1 MSFVNNLFVN
11 NNAVVVGNLDVRGT
25 TTTINSVN
33 VNIKDRYLYI
43 NNDYTTNTGIT
54 GGLVINYLPTAYTT
68 TVAVGGFVTST
79 TVRTTVV
86 EMFPPGSIIQIS
98 GTTGNVSNSGI
109 FVVLSHEDNV
119 LTIDTTATFAQTVFI
134 VDTTT
139 GGNITKINVAL
150 MQVSANGVWQSVTGN
165 DVDSLI
171 TKNMLLSGDPITN
184 ASITLTDETNQIHL
198 GTNGVVTLT
207 APSESSSTV
216 TFPDT
221 AGSDDTIVYTTLAQ
235 TIFNK
240 TFKSPQ
246 INSTSSNNNYVF
258 GVKALTAN
266 RTVNLPLLIADDTF
280 VFESHIQTLSNK
292 TFTSP
297 QINDISSNNQ
307 YVFGVNEL
315 TANRTVTLPLLI
327 ANDTFVFESHIQTL
341 SNKTLDNPSVTGQ
354 VLAPNGTSSAPSYSF
369 TTNPDTGLTIDTDS
383 INLIYNA
390 NIIFQ
395 ATDTNFSFN
404 PNVTLSVKNIIQGVK
419 NYTLTTGNILAT
431 DGERTNIYTFNGVKD
446 TLLPTAPTNGKQYT
460 FINGETGVLTIN
472 RGGTDTIDDGVLTS
486 LALPN
491 KYQRVTL
498 IYVSTVWYI
507 V

>member
-11 NNAVVVGNLDVRGT
+11 NNAVIVGDLDVRGT

-54 GGLVINYLPTAYTT
+54 GGLVINYLPTTNTT

-79 TVRTTVV
+79 TVRTTVLN
-86 EMFPPGSIIQIS
+86 MFSPGSIIQIS

-109 FVVLSHEDNV
+109 FVVVSHAGGV
-119 LTIDTTATFAQTVFI
+119 LTINNTATFAQTAFI

-139 GGNITKINVAL
+139 GGNITQINVAL

-207 APSESSSTV
+207 AQSASSSTV

-221 AGSDDTIVYTTLAQ
+221 AGSNDTIVYTTLAQ
-235 TIFNK
+235 TIF
-240 TFKSPQ
+240 
-246 INSTSSNNNYVF
+246 
-258 GVKALTAN
+258 
-266 RTVNLPLLIADDTF
+266 
-280 VFESHIQTLSNK
+280 NK

-327 ANDTFVFESHIQTL
+327 NNDTFVFESHIQTL
-341 SNKTLDNPSVTGQ
+341 FNKTLNNPSVTGQ
-354 VLAPNGTSSAPSYSF
+354 FLAPNGTSSAPSYSF
-369 TTNPDTGLTIDTDS
+369 TTNPDTGLTIDADS
-383 INLIYNA
+383 INLIYDA

-486 LALPN
+486 LVLPN

-498 IYVSTVWYI
+498 LYVSTVWYI

>member
-68 TVAVGGFVTST
+68 TVDVVGFVTST
-79 TVRTTVV
+79 TVKTTVA

-109 FVVLSHEDNV
+109 FIVLSHEDGV

-150 MQVSANGVWQSVTGN
+150 MQVSANGVWQSITGN
-165 DVDSLI
+165 DMNSLI
-171 TKNMLLSGDPITN
+171 TKDIPLSGDPITN
-184 ASITLTDETNQIHL
+184 ASITLTDETDQIHL

-207 APSESSSTV
+207 APSALSSTV

-258 GVKALTAN
+258 SVKALTAN
-266 RTVNLPLLIADDTF
+266 RLVTLPLLIADDTF

-369 TTNPDTGLTIDTDS
+369 TTNPDTGLTIDADS
-383 INLIYNA
+383 INLIYDA

-395 ATDTNFSFN
+395 ATATEFVLEPS
-404 PNVTLSVKNIIQGVK
+404 VTLSVKNIIQGVK

-486 LALPN
+486 LVLPN

-498 IYVSTVWYI
+498 LYVSNVWYI

>member
-79 TVRTTVV
+79 TVKTTVA

-109 FVVLSHEDNV
+109 FIVLSHEDGV

-150 MQVSANGVWQSVTGN
+150 MQVSANGVWQSITGN
-165 DVDSLI
+165 DMNSLI
-171 TKNMLLSGDPITN
+171 TKDIPLSGDPITN
-184 ASITLTDETNQIHL
+184 ASITLTDETDQIHL

-207 APSESSSTV
+207 APSALSSTV

-266 RTVNLPLLIADDTF
+266 RTVNLPLLIA
-280 VFESHIQTLSNK
+280 
-292 TFTSP
+292 
-297 QINDISSNNQ
+297 
-307 YVFGVNEL
+307 
-315 TANRTVTLPLLI
+315 
-327 ANDTFVFESHIQTL
+327 NDTFVFESHIQTL

-369 TTNPDTGLTIDTDS
+369 TTNPDTGLTIDADS
-383 INLIYNA
+383 INLIYDA

-395 ATDTNFSFN
+395 ATATEFVLEPS
-404 PNVTLSVKNIIQGVK
+404 VTLSVKNIIQGVK

-486 LALPN
+486 LVLPN

-498 IYVSTVWYI
+498 LYVSNVWYI

>member
-54 GGLVINYLPTAYTT
+54 GGLVINYLPTASTT
-68 TVAVGGFVTST
+68 TVAVGGFATSITVKT
-79 TVRTTVV
+79 TAV
-86 EMFPPGSIIQIS
+86 EMFSPGSIIQIS

-109 FVVLSHEDNV
+109 FVVLSHADEV
-119 LTIDTTATFAQTVFI
+119 LTIDTTATFAQTAFI

-165 DVDSLI
+165 DVYSLI

-184 ASITLTDETNQIHL
+184 TSITLTDETNQIHL

-207 APSESSSTV
+207 APSASSSTV

-235 TIFNK
+235 TIF
-240 TFKSPQ
+240 
-246 INSTSSNNNYVF
+246 
-258 GVKALTAN
+258 
-266 RTVNLPLLIADDTF
+266 
-280 VFESHIQTLSNK
+280 NK

-327 ANDTFVFESHIQTL
+327 ADDTFVFESHIQTL

-369 TTNPDTGLTIDTDS
+369 TTNPDTGLTIDADS
-383 INLIYNA
+383 INLIYDA

-395 ATDTNFSFN
+395 ATATEFSFN

-431 DGERTNIYTFNGVKD
+431 NGERTNIYTFNGVKD

-486 LALPN
+486 LVLPN

-498 IYVSTVWYI
+498 LYVSTIWYI

>member
-43 NNDYTTNTGIT
+43 NKDYTTNTGIT
-54 GGLVINYLPTAYTT
+54 GGFVINYLPTATTT
-68 TVAVGGFVTST
+68 TVAGGGFITST
-79 TVRTTVV
+79 TVETTVL
-86 EMFPPGSIIQIS
+86 EMFAPGSIIQIS

-109 FVVLSHEDNV
+109 FVVVSHEEGV
-119 LTIDTTATFAQTVFI
+119 LTINTTATFAQTAFV

-150 MQVSANGVWQSVTGN
+150 MQVSADGVWQSVTGN

-171 TKNMLLSGDPITN
+171 TKNMLLSGDATTN
-184 ASITLTDETNQIHL
+184 ESITLTNETNQIHL

-207 APSESSSTV
+207 APSASSSTV

-221 AGSDDTIVYTTLAQ
+221 AGSDDTIVYTNIAQ
-235 TIFNK
+235 TIFNN

-246 INSTSSNNNYVF
+246 INSTSSNNYIFV
-258 GVKALTAN
+258 
-266 RTVNLPLLIADDTF
+266 VNA
-280 VFESHIQTLSNK
+280 
-292 TFTSP
+292 
-297 QINDISSNNQ
+297 
-307 YVFGVNEL
+307 L

-369 TTNPDTGLTIDTDS
+369 TTNPDTGLTIDADS
-383 INLIYNA
+383 INLIYDA

-395 ATDTNFSFN
+395 ATATEFVLEPS
-404 PNVTLSVKNIIQGVK
+404 VTLSVKNIIQGVK

-431 DGERTNIYTFNGVKD
+431 NGERTNIYTFNGVKD
-446 TLLPTAPTNGKQYT
+446 TLLPTAPTDGKQYT
-460 FINGETGVLTIN
+460 FINGETGDLTIN

-486 LALPN
+486 LVLPN

-498 IYVSTVWYI
+498 LYVSTVWYI